1 MIRGLVVQQGAA
13 AFASGAAAI
22 RCVVMD
28 GNRSL
33 SKETV
38 DVLWMRALEVERN
51 ISRSPSFS
59 QCSSVFVR
67 FNLSTEGQTI
77 LVFPPPRRWVL
88 Y

>member
-38 DVLWMRALEVERN
+38 DVLWMRALEVEKKY
-51 ISRSPSFS
+51 
-59 QCSSVFVR
+59 
-67 FNLSTEGQTI
+67 
-77 LVFPPPRRWVL
+77 FPKSL
-88 Y
+88 L